1 MLSAKEVFLTAVSLK
16 LKTSEVFLKIICYF
30 TNLFF
35 MKNIM
40 KRLFYFLLLS
50 ILFSPPLLLAQV
62 DQLKNMSP
70 EELKKKASEMG
81 YSEEDYLKYQQL
93 KQQTSDVKEKVDTSG
108 YSKAPQN
115 VVPPAPKSADAFV
128 VPAFQGRQYAD
139 SLPAFGYNIF
149 TYSPTTFEP
158 SVNIPAPKNYV
169 VGPGDEIV
177 ISLWGA
183 TQIVHKLTVAKD
195 GSIYIPDV
203 GLVPVNGLTLNN
215 LKARLFDRLSKVYS
229 SLAVDVKSGGGTSLD
244 VSTGRLRSVKVYVL
258 GEINK
263 PGGYTLPSLSTA
275 FTVLYYSGGPT
286 LNGSLRNVKILR
298 DGRSVSEID
307 IYNYLLKGDK
317 SYDVNLEDGDIVF
330 VSPAGKRVAAA
341 GTILRP
347 AIYELKNDE
356 TLRDLIKFSGSLTFN
371 TYYQRVHVERV
382 VPFEQREQYK
392 ENILNLDVNFNS
404 ISSLK
409 NSVYKLED
417 GDVISFLSV
426 NKRPENRIDISGNV
440 RKPGA
445 YELLGSNMTVRD
457 LVQKAD
463 NFFPDTFTDEAILIR
478 TLPSEKKEAISFNLK
493 KAMEGDPVNNL
504 VLQNRD
510 EVRIFNIE
518 NFHPTR
524 MVEIIGEIKIPGKYP
539 RFENMTV
546 TDLIVL
552 SGGLTEKAQMKNIG
566 ISRLDKNNSDVYYKE
581 FSIDLPMN
589 YWEVSPEQNFILK
602 DYDRVFVKSDTAKN
616 FENKMVVLKGEVQFP
631 GSYSLTKRDEKL
643 SDLINRAE
651 GFKNGAYKEGIYIN
665 RYNNLF
671 EKSETS
677 LPADTFKQNLY
688 NKPIYNKKILADFS
702 NRIPVDWEEV
712 EKNYNS
718 ISNIIM
724 LPGDEINVPKDPG
737 IVYVMG
743 EVGIPSNVPYKK
755 GAGLSYYIENAGG
768 YSTSAAEGK
777 EVVILPN
784 GKKWAASGFFL
795 ISDPP
800 ILSGSTIFVPTYL
813 EQKTDAWPV
822 IRDLI
827 TVISTTV
834 IVILTVYT
842 LTKK

>member
-1 MLSAKEVFLTAVSLK
+1 M
-16 LKTSEVFLKIICYF
+16 
-30 TNLFF
+30 N
-35 MKNIM
+35 NIM
-40 KRLFYFLLLS
+40 KRLIYLFLLS
-50 ILFSPPLLLAQV
+50 ALFFPPVLLAQL

-70 EELKKKASEMG
+70 DELKKKASEMG

-93 KQQTSDVKEKVDTSG
+93 KQQTSEVKEKVDTTG

-115 VVPPAPKSADAFV
+115 VIPPAPKSSDAFI
-128 VPAFQGRQYAD
+128 VPAFQGRVNAD

-203 GLVPVNGLTLNN
+203 GLVPVNGLTLAS
-215 LKARLFDRLSKVYS
+215 LKARLYDRLSKVYS
-229 SLAVDVKSGGGTSLD
+229 SLNVDVKSQGGTSLD

-298 DGRSVSEID
+298 DGRSISEID
-307 IYNYLLKGDK
+307 VYNYLLKGDK
-317 SYDVNLEDGDIVF
+317 SLDINLEDGDIIF
-330 VSPAGKRVAAA
+330 VPPAGKRVAAA
-341 GTILRP
+341 GSILRP

-371 TYYQRVHVERV
+371 TYYQRVHVERI
-382 VPFEQREQYK
+382 VPFDQRDKYR

-409 NSVYKLED
+409 NSTYQLED

-440 RKPGA
+440 RKPGT
-445 YELLGSNMTVRD
+445 YELSGPNMTVKD

-463 NFFPDTFTDEAILIR
+463 SLFPDTFTDEAILIR

-493 KAMEGDPVNNL
+493 KAMNGDPVDNL

-524 MVEIIGEIKIPGKYP
+524 MVEILGEIKNPGKYP

-552 SGGLTEKAQMKNIG
+552 SGGLTEKAQTENIG
-566 ISRLDKNNSDVYYKE
+566 ISRLDSTSGDSYYKE
-581 FSIDLPMN
+581 FTIDLPSN
-589 YWEVSPEQNFILK
+589 YWDISLQQNFILN
-602 DYDRVFVKSDTAKN
+602 DYDRVFVKSDTARN
-616 FENKMVVLKGEVQFP
+616 FENKVVVLRGEVQFP
-631 GSYSLTKRDEKL
+631 GSYSLMKRSERL
-643 SDLINRAE
+643 SDLINRAG

-665 RYNNLF
+665 RYNSLF
-671 EKSETS
+671 EKSEIS
-677 LPADTFKQNLY
+677 LPPDTIRQNLY
-688 NKPIYNKKILADFS
+688 NKPLFNKKILADFS
-702 NRIPVDWEEV
+702 NRIPINWEEA
-712 EKNYNS
+712 EKDYNS
-718 ISNIIM
+718 ISNII
-724 LPGDEINVPKDPG
+724 LQPGDEVNVPKDFG
-737 IVYVMG
+737 IVYVLG
-743 EVGIPSNVPYKK
+743 EVGVPSNVPYKK
-755 GAGLSYYIENAGG
+755 GTGLSYYIENAGG
-768 YSTSAAEGK
+768 YSTQAAEGK

-784 GKKWAASGFFL
+784 GKKWSTSGWFF
-795 ISDPP
+795 IPDPP
-800 ILSGSTIFVPTYL
+800 ILSGTTIFVPTYF
-813 EQKTDAWPV
+813 EQKTEAWPV
-822 IRDLI
+822 IRDII
-827 TVISTTV
+827 TVISTTA
-834 IVILTVYT
+834 IVILTVLS
-842 LTKK
+842 LTKRLP

>member
-1 MLSAKEVFLTAVSLK
+1 
-16 LKTSEVFLKIICYF
+16 
-30 TNLFF
+30 

-40 KRLFYFLLLS
+40 KRLIYFFLLS
-50 ILFSPPLLLAQV
+50 TLFFPPVLLAQL

-70 EELKKKASEMG
+70 DELKKKASDMG

-93 KQQTSDVKEKVDTSG
+93 KQQTSEVKEKVDTTG
-108 YSKAPQN
+108 YSKVPQN
-115 VVPPAPKSADAFV
+115 VIPPAPKSPDAFI
-128 VPAFQGRQYAD
+128 VPAFQGRENAA

-203 GLVPVNGLTLNN
+203 GLVPVNGLTLAS
-215 LKARLFDRLSKVYS
+215 LKARLYDRLSKVYS
-229 SLAVDVKSGGGTSLD
+229 SLAVDVKSQGGTSLD

-307 IYNYLLKGDK
+307 VYNYLLKGDK
-317 SYDVNLEDGDIVF
+317 SLDINLEDGDIIF
-330 VSPAGKRVAAA
+330 VPPAGKRVAAA
-341 GTILRP
+341 GSVLRP

-371 TYYQRVHVERV
+371 AYYQRIHVERII
-382 VPFEQREQYK
+382 PFDQRDKYK
-392 ENILNLDVNFNS
+392 ENVLNLDVNFNS

-409 NSVYKLED
+409 NSTYKLED
-417 GDVISFLSV
+417 GDVISFLSI

-445 YELLGSNMTVRD
+445 YELLGPNMTVRD

-493 KAMEGDPVNNL
+493 KAMNGDPVDNL

-510 EVRIFNIE
+510 EVRIFSIE

-524 MVEIIGEIKIPGKYP
+524 MVEILGEVKNPAKYP

-552 SGGLTEKAQMKNIG
+552 SGGLTEKAQTENIG
-566 ISRLDKNNSDVYYKE
+566 ISRLDSTSGDSYYKE
-581 FSIDLPMN
+581 FTVNLPLN
-589 YWEVSPEQNFILK
+589 YWDVSPQDNFILH

-616 FENKMVVLKGEVQFP
+616 FDNKVVVLKGEVQFP
-631 GSYSLTKRDEKL
+631 GSYSLMKRSERL
-643 SDLINRAE
+643 SDLINRAG
-651 GFKNGAYKEGIYIN
+651 GFKNGAYKEGIYVN
-665 RYNNLF
+665 RYNSLF
-671 EKSETS
+671 EKSEIS
-677 LPADTFKQNLY
+677 LPPDTIRQNLY
-688 NKPIYNKKILADFS
+688 NRPLFNKKVLSDFS
-702 NRIPVDWEEV
+702 NRIPINWEEA
-712 EKNYNS
+712 EKDYNS
-718 ISNIIM
+718 ISNII
-724 LPGDEINVPKDPG
+724 LQPGDEVNVPKDPS
-737 IVYVMG
+737 IVYVIG
-743 EVGIPSNVPYKK
+743 EVGVPSNVPYKK
-755 GAGLSYYIENAGG
+755 GAGLSYYIKNAGG
-768 YSTSAAEGK
+768 YSTQAAEGK

-784 GKKWAASGFFL
+784 GKTWSTSGWFFL
-795 ISDPP
+795 PDPP
-800 ILSGSTIFVPTYL
+800 ILSGTTIFVPTYL
-813 EQKTDAWPV
+813 EQKTEAWPV
-822 IRDLI
+822 IRDII

>member
-1 MLSAKEVFLTAVSLK
+1 
-16 LKTSEVFLKIICYF
+16 
-30 TNLFF
+30 
-35 MKNIM
+35 M
-40 KRLFYFLLLS
+40 KRLIYFFLLS
-50 ILFSPPLLLAQV
+50 TLFFPPVLLAQL

-70 EELKKKASEMG
+70 DELKKKASEMG

-93 KQQTSDVKEKVDTSG
+93 KQQTSEVKEKIDTTG
-108 YSKAPQN
+108 YSKTSQT
-115 VVPPAPKSADAFV
+115 VIPPAPKSPNDFV
-128 VPAFQGRQYAD
+128 VPAFQGRENAA

-203 GLVPVNGLTLNN
+203 GLVPVNGLTLAS
-215 LKARLFDRLSKVYS
+215 LKARLYDRLSKVYS
-229 SLAVDVKSGGGTSLD
+229 SLAVDVKSQGGTSLD

-298 DGRSVSEID
+298 DGRSISELD
-307 IYNYLLKGDK
+307 VYNYLLKGDK
-317 SYDVNLEDGDIVF
+317 SLDINLEDGDIIF
-330 VSPAGKRVAAA
+330 VPPSGKRVAAA
-341 GTILRP
+341 GSVLRP

-371 TYYQRVHVERV
+371 AYYQRIHVERII
-382 VPFEQREQYK
+382 PFDQRDKYK
-392 ENILNLDVNFNS
+392 ENVLNLDVNFNS

-409 NSVYKLED
+409 NSTYKLED
-417 GDVISFLSV
+417 GDVISFLSI

-445 YELLGSNMTVRD
+445 YELLGPNMTVWD

-493 KAMEGDPVNNL
+493 KAMNGDPVDNL

-510 EVRIFNIE
+510 EVRIFSIE

-524 MVEIIGEIKIPGKYP
+524 MVEILGEVKNPAKYP

-552 SGGLTEKAQMKNIG
+552 SGGLTEKAQTENIG
-566 ISRLDKNNSDVYYKE
+566 ISRLDSTSGDSYYKE
-581 FSIDLPMN
+581 FTVNLPLN
-589 YWEVSPEQNFILK
+589 YWDVSPQDNFILH

-616 FENKMVVLKGEVQFP
+616 FDNKVVVLKGEVQFP
-631 GSYSLTKRDEKL
+631 GSYSIIKRSERL
-643 SDLINRAE
+643 SDLINRAG
-651 GFKNGAYKEGIYIN
+651 GFKNGAYQEGIYIN
-665 RYNNLF
+665 RYNSLF
-671 EKSETS
+671 EKSEIS
-677 LPADTFKQNLY
+677 LPPDTVRQNLY
-688 NKPIYNKKILADFS
+688 NRPIFNKKVLSDFS

-718 ISNIIM
+718 ISNIT
-724 LPGDEINVPKDPG
+724 LQPGDEIIVPKNPH
-737 IVYVMG
+737 IVYIMG

-768 YSTSAAEGK
+768 YSTQAAEGK

-784 GKKWAASGFFL
+784 GKTWSTSGWFF
-795 ISDPP
+795 IPDPP
-800 ILSGSTIFVPTYL
+800 ILSGTTIFVPTYF
-813 EQKTDAWPV
+813 EQKAEAWPV
-822 IRDLI
+822 IRDII

>member
-1 MLSAKEVFLTAVSLK
+1 
-16 LKTSEVFLKIICYF
+16 
-30 TNLFF
+30 

-40 KRLFYFLLLS
+40 KRLIYYFLLS
-50 ILFSPPLLLAQV
+50 TLFFPPVLLAQL

-70 EELKKKASEMG
+70 DELKKKASEMG

-93 KQQTSDVKEKVDTSG
+93 KQQTSEVKEKVDTTG

-115 VVPPAPKSADAFV
+115 VIPPAPKSSGAFIL
-128 VPAFQGRQYAD
+128 PAFQGRVNAD

-149 TYSPTTFEP
+149 TYAPTTFEP
-158 SVNIPAPKNYV
+158 SVNIPAPKSYV

-183 TQIVHKLTVAKD
+183 TQLVHKLTVAKD

-203 GLVPVNGLTLNN
+203 GLVPVNGLTLVS
-215 LKARLFDRLSKVYS
+215 LKARLYDRLSKVYS
-229 SLAVDVKSGGGTSLD
+229 SLAVDIKSQGGTSLD

-307 IYNYLLKGDK
+307 VYNYLLKGDK
-317 SYDVNLEDGDIVF
+317 SLDVNLEDGDIIF
-330 VSPAGKRVAAA
+330 VPPAGKRVAAA
-341 GTILRP
+341 GSVLRP

-371 TYYQRVHVERV
+371 AYYQRIHVERI
-382 VPFEQREQYK
+382 VPFEQREKYR

-409 NSVYKLED
+409 NSTYKMED

-440 RKPGA
+440 RKPGT
-445 YELLGSNMTVRD
+445 YELSGPNMTVRD

-463 NFFPDTFTDEAILIR
+463 SLFPDTFTDEAILIR

-493 KAMEGDPVNNL
+493 KAMKGDPADNL

-524 MVEIIGEIKIPGKYP
+524 MVEILGEVKNPAKYP

-552 SGGLTEKAQMKNIG
+552 SGGLTEKAQTENIG
-566 ISRLDKNNSDVYYKE
+566 ISRLDSTSGDSYYKE
-581 FSIDLPMN
+581 FTIDLPSN
-589 YWEVSPEQNFILK
+589 YWDISLQQNFILN
-602 DYDRVFVKSDTAKN
+602 DYDRVFVKSDTARN
-616 FENKMVVLKGEVQFP
+616 FENKVVVLQGELQFP
-631 GSYSLTKRDEKL
+631 GSYSLMKRNERL
-643 SDLINRAE
+643 SDLINRAG
-651 GFKNGAYKEGIYIN
+651 GFKNGAYKEGIYVN
-665 RYNNLF
+665 RYNGLF
-671 EKSETS
+671 EKSEIS
-677 LPADTFKQNLY
+677 LPPDSIRQNLF
-688 NKPIYNKKILADFS
+688 NRPIFNKKILAEFS

-712 EKNYNS
+712 EKDYNS
-718 ISNIIM
+718 ISNVIL
-724 LPGDEINVPKDPG
+724 LPGDVVNIRKDPG
-737 IVYVMG
+737 IVYVIG
-743 EVGIPSNVPYKK
+743 EVGLPSNVPYKK
-755 GAGLSYYIENAGG
+755 GAGLSYYIKNAGG
-768 YSTSAAEGK
+768 YSTQAADGK

-784 GKKWAASGFFL
+784 GKTWSTSGWFF

-800 ILSGSTIFVPTYL
+800 ILSGTTIFVPTYF
-813 EQKTDAWPV
+813 EQKTETWPV
-822 IRDLI
+822 IRDII
-827 TVISTTV
+827 TVISTTI
-834 IVILTVYT
+834 IVLLTVFT